1 MIASK
6 VSLHIGAKYSVR
18 HNLRQFGESWN
29 RDGHIYKELSCLN
42 EILVNVDVQQFFD
55 RTFGDALVEFDLK
68 NQVKH
73 PDRVFGLGKD
83 EYENAVKS
91 KGKEIADKLRRE
103 KAVSKYY
110 QQQKKNIREV
120 ITQLGDKD
128 EFEKL
133 IETVGISKA
142 REIHREYLEDFFQK
156 WQEKNPSLKVFCATI
171 HLDEVTPHLHIDFV
185 PVANSEKGLKTK
197 VSMDGALSELGYK
210 RSKTDKYSET
220 SFKRWLK
227 DFRADNEQRSQN
239 FLDKQIPKTFLILP
253 SEATKTGHTQ
263 PEAHKD
269 EVQKTGNIKKAI
281 SDFINGKGRIKEDA
295 VEQIIKNAQIAEK
308 AITAQ
313 ANEVLA
319 NNKEQA
325 LINQAFSDELN
336 RRAEDLKKREARVSE
351 REKNLDTKSD
361 SLKRTE
367 QSLAKRES
375 LLNQKLLDTVL
386 KERQA
391 RAPLE
396 EVNRQ
401 NEYYLQQLRLQL
413 KQQVKQVFKN
423 RGYER

>member
-1 MIASK
+1 M
-6 VSLHIGAKYSVR
+6 
-18 HNLRQFGESWN
+18 RQFDERWN
-29 RDGHIYKELSCLN
+29 KDGHIDREREHLN
-42 EILVNVDVQQFFD
+42 EVLINVDVKKFFD
-55 RTFGDALVEFDLK
+55 EIFGDALLAFNGQNET
-68 NQVKH
+68 KH
-73 PDRVFGLGKD
+73 PDRVIGLSKD
-83 EYENAVKS
+83 EFDKAVKS
-91 KGKEIADKLRRE
+91 KGKEVAENLRRE
-103 KAVSKYY
+103 KAVEKYY

-133 IETVGISKA
+133 IEMVGIEKA
-142 REIHREYLEDFFQK
+142 REIHREYLEDFFRS

-171 HLDEVTPHLHIDFV
+171 HFDEATPHLHLTYV
-185 PVANSEKGLKTK
+185 PVAQSEKGLTTK

-210 RSKTDKYSET
+210 RSKNDKYSET

-227 DFRADNEQRSQN
+227 DFRSENEQRSQN
-239 FLDKQIPKTFLILP
+239 FLDKKIPKTFLILP
-253 SEATKTGHTQ
+253 SEATKTGHSQ
-263 PEAHKD
+263 PETHKD
-269 EVQKTGNIKKAI
+269 EVKKSEQVKQAI
-281 SDFINGKGRIKEDA
+281 NDFITGKGRMKEEA
-295 VEQIIKNAQIAEK
+295 VEQIISNAQIAEK

-313 ANEVLA
+313 ANQVLA
-319 NNKEQA
+319 QNKKQA
-325 LINQAFSDELN
+325 LINQAFSEELN
-336 RRAEDLKKREARVSE
+336 RRAEDLTRREARVCE
-351 REKNLDTKSD
+351 REKNLDIKSD
-361 SLKRTE
+361 ILNRAE

-386 KERQA
+386 REREA